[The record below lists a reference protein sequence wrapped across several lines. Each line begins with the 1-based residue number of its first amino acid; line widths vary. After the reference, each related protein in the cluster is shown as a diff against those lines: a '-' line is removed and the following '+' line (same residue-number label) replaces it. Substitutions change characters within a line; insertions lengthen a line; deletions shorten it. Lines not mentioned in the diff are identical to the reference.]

1 MNTPDFLAF
10 IENKINTA
18 AQRITSMGNN
28 CDDVAFGKLTFYL
41 ALRRTLQGQHKP
53 QDIGL
58 LGAVNDALQA
68 LGVISTERSFL
79 SYLKA
84 ADDEAPA
91 AT

>member
-1 MNTPDFLAF
+1 M
-10 IENKINTA
+10 
-18 AQRITSMGNN
+18 
-28 CDDVAFGKLTFYL
+28 
-41 ALRRTLQGQHKP
+41 RRTLLNQGKP

-58 LGAVNDALQA
+58 PGAVNDALQA

-79 SYLKA
+79 SYLDA